1 MQEPSAMHFGPEKRT
16 RVIIDTDAKNEAD
29 DQFAI
34 VHGLLTPSFELH
46 GLIPAHFG
54 SAKSTT
60 SLQDSHDE
68 VMLLL
73 RLMGLQ
79 GKVTVADGAAGP
91 IADASTPAA
100 SAGAELIIREAL
112 RDDPR
117 PLHVAFLGP
126 LTDMASAILTAPEVA
141 RREVRVVWIGGGH
154 WPVGNREYNLSN
166 DIEAANVVARSGIE
180 IWQIPMLVYR
190 QMAVSYAE
198 LYERVHDKG
207 EIGKYLVEQVVDW
220 NARMV
225 ASPIEHRSLGDSPA
239 IGVMMYP
246 ECGESEWVPGPEY
259 SPLMNYVHTGRN
271 RPVKLYRSVDQR
283 FILEDMFAK
292 LARFARGVQDLA
304 TFT

>member
-1 MQEPSAMHFGPEKRT
+1 MHFGPEKRT

-73 RLMGLQ
+73 RLMGLE

-91 IADASTPAA
+91 IADSSTPAP
-100 SAGAELIIREAL
+100 SAGAELIVAEAL
-112 RDDPR
+112 KDDPR

-126 LTDMASAILTAPEVA
+126 LTDMASAILMAPEVA
-141 RREVRVVWIGGGH
+141 RRSVRVAWIGGGY

-180 IWQIPMLVYR
+180 IWQIPMIVYR
-190 QMAVSYAE
+190 RMAVSYAK
-198 LYERVHDKG
+198 LYERVHDQG

-225 ASPIEHRSLGDSPA
+225 SDPIEHRSLGDSPA

-259 SPLMNYVHTGRN
+259 SQLMNYVHTGRN
-271 RPVKLYRSVDQR
+271 RPVRLYRSVDQR

-292 LARFARGVQDLA
+292 LARFARGVQELA